1 MSLWSKVS
9 RAVDNAFGFSS
20 ASLVD
25 LIVAEAETA
34 ASEADLR
41 RSLVSLDLPLSQVT
55 AVVDQIWPQLQQTPE
70 PPPKRQAV
78 ATESAPPPVLSRP
91 APLFE
96 DDEEA
101 TRALHS
107 RLIQKDRAKTGRLA
121 GAKDSTLND
130 AALPAPSGD
139 DAMDAYIAA
148 KLGRD
153 KRLKHKEEYLDRLR
167 VEARREYL
175 KKREVEQIQLEER
188 VLQDSG
194 YRRCLTFSHL
204 CRGNGASGDGS
215 HP

>member
-1 MSLWSKVS
+1 MSLWSKVT
-9 RAVDNAFGFSS
+9 RAVDTAFGFSS

-25 LIVAEAETA
+25 LIVAEVEKA

-41 RSLVSLDLPLSQVT
+41 RSLVSLDLPLPQVT
-55 AVVDQIWPQLQQTPE
+55 AVVDQIWPQLQTPE

-91 APLFE
+91 PPSPE
-96 DDEEA
+96 DDKEA

-107 RLIQKDRAKTGRLA
+107 RLIQKDRARTGRLA
-121 GAKDSTLND
+121 GAKDGLLND

-153 KRLKHKEEYLDRLR
+153 KRLRHKEEYIDRLR

-175 KKREVEQIQLEER
+175 KKREVDQIQLEER
-188 VLQDSG
+188 VLQDSE
-194 YRRCLTFSHL
+194 
-204 CRGNGASGDGS
+204 
-215 HP
+215 